1 MNHRVSAP
9 NHLQAVL
16 LPDPLNF
23 LHVLSAMFGQ
33 EINKRINPHLL
44 SVRNPGSHEDY
55 VVLPTIRDAFQQL
68 SDATTMGSEQGY
80 DRFNWPTGVTQLTG
94 PRVVAGV
101 PTEVE
106 SATGRTQSHLDSL

>member
-1 MNHRVSAP
+1 M
-9 NHLQAVL
+9 L

-33 EINKRINPHLL
+33 EINNRINPHLL
-44 SVRNPGSHEDY
+44 SLRNPWSHEDY

-68 SDATTMGSEQGY
+68 SNATTLGSEQGH
-80 DRFNWPTGVTQLTG
+80 DRLNCPTGVIQLTG

-101 PTEVE
+101 PTEVKR
-106 SATGRTQSHLDSL
+106 ATGRTQRHPDTL